1 MNTASN
7 KKPVSLKQHEPL
19 AARSAN
25 ALQRKSPVAQPNGGM
40 NAQGVKRPVAPPV
53 YKPEPPQRFVQ
64 RKLAVAQAIP
74 ALAVRSAIQLSQ
86 GAAGG
91 KAGEGYSTPDK
102 SVTDDMRDKAYEKA
116 KLPKKIKGHKL
127 GNQNSAWS
135 DQTKHESARYFD
147 AMREVKAEKRAD
159 AKKCR
164 SYHKRANRGT
174 VCPTCGEE
182 VID

>member
-1 MNTASN
+1 MNSN
-7 KKPVSLKQHEPL
+7 NNKSGSVNVRQPSTTRPG
-19 AARSAN
+19 N
-25 ALQRKSPVAQPNGGM
+25 TLQRKSPVAQPNNGVS
-40 NAQGVKRPVAPPV
+40 AQSVKRPVAPPV

-64 RKLAVAQAIP
+64 RKLAVAPVIP
-74 ALAVRSAIQLSQ
+74 ALAARSAIQLSQ

-127 GNQNSAWS
+127 GNQNSNWS

-147 AMREVKAEKRAD
+147 AIREVKAEKRAD
-159 AKKCR
+159 TKKCR
-164 SYHKRANRGT
+164 SYHKRVNRGT